1 MTPPSDPEENK
12 DKEKEKDSEKLKP
25 DCNNNNNS
33 NKGKE
38 VAVPSQ
44 EAVRKKQ
51 PRPPPRIVK
60 VSPAN
65 TDLLCKLFDGV
76 EASDKKKPASMRRG
90 R

>member
-12 DKEKEKDSEKLKP
+12 DKDSEKLKP

-38 VAVPSQ
+38 VAVTPQ
-44 EAVRKKQ
+44 EAVRKKH
-51 PRPPPRIVK
+51 PRPPPRVVK